1 MSGSTRPVAKP
12 RPVYLNLVAIRLPFP
27 GFVSFLHRFSG
38 AIMFLIGIPVLLYA
52 VEASLASPARFAE
65 FGTTLS
71 HPLAKLVVLGLA
83 WAYLHHLIAGIRHLA
98 LDLHIGTDLEAARR
112 SSAIVFVLALAL
124 TVIVGIRLW

>member
-38 AIMFLIGIPVLLYA
+38 AILFLVGIPVLLCA

-65 FGTTLS
+65 LRTALS

-83 WAYLHHLIAGIRHLA
+83 WAYLHHLIAGLRHLA
-98 LDLHIGTDLEAARR
+98 LDLHIGTDLAAARR
-112 SSAIVFVLALAL
+112 SSTVVFVLALAL
-124 TVIVGIRLW
+124 TAIVGVRLW